1 MYGFEKKERIRDT
14 IKIKQ
19 AGFAMLNE
27 KLFDLT
33 IATIWKYTILSTLRI
48 TSCRFFRIKEL
59 QSKCYNMKLFS
70 KLLSLPLEQKDRNVD
85 LIYPVSPV
93 LKITIGKE
101 PDEITN
107 NRHLLRKGKVTE
119 NPLSAFVQCGLSSNS
134 WGKF

>member
-1 MYGFEKKERIRDT
+1 MWIRKKRIMDS

-19 AGFAMLNE
+19 AFTCLMKNY
-27 KLFDLT
+27 LT
-33 IATIWKYTILSTLRI
+33 SLLQQFENTQFYPLLRI
-48 TSCRFFRIKEL
+48 TSCKFSRVKEL
-59 QSKCYNMKLFS
+59 QSKCYNMKLFP

-119 NPLSAFVQCGLSSNS
+119 NPLSAFVQCALSLDS
-134 WGKF
+134 